1 MSRYDS
7 SLQSQNPISQAQNAV
22 ERAHHA
28 VSQAMTH
35 PSDQAVQQA
44 EQALEHADRAFI
56 QAGDSN
62 NEPAVELVAEMLAE
76 EHERITSLVQSDQ
89 WENRQE

>member
-1 MSRYDS
+1 MSRNDS

-35 PSDQAVQQA
+35 PSEQAVQQA
-44 EQALEHADRAFI
+44 EHALEHADRAFT
-56 QAGDSN
+56 QVELSRN
-62 NEPAVELVAEMLAE
+62 QPAVELVAEMLAE
-76 EHERITSLVQSDQ
+76 EHERITSLLQSEQ
-89 WENRQE
+89 YENRED

>member
-1 MSRYDS
+1 MSRNDS

-35 PSDQAVQQA
+35 PSEQALQQA
-44 EQALEHADRAFI
+44 EQALDHADRAFT
-56 QAGDSN
+56 QAELSR
-62 NEPAVELVAEMLAE
+62 NEQAVELVSEMLAE
-76 EHERITSLVQSDQ
+76 EHERITSLVQSEQ
-89 WENRQE
+89 WDNTSE